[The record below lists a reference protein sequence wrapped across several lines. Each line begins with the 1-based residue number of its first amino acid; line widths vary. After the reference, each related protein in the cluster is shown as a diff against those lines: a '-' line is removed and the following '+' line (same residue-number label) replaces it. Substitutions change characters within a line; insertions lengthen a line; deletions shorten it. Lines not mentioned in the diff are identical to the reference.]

1 MSTASISEDIRGKF
15 PLHSAVWENDYRKLE
30 QQIRLQQNDIEAVDP
45 RGRTPLHLA
54 VSLGHLELVRVLLRH
69 GASVTKENAKHW
81 TVLQEAVSTG
91 DPEMVHLV
99 LQRRD
104 YLKASTALGG
114 VPELLLKIKESPDF
128 YMEMKWEFT
137 SWIPLLSR
145 ICPSDVCRIWK
156 SGASLRVDATLLGF
170 DNMTWIRGRRSYIFR
185 GDDSYAELME
195 VNHDDGVVD
204 TERFNISQEMEE
216 VTLESMQP
224 AEQEVAKRLTT
235 PIVNTYLDTKDIAF
249 ERRDFFLV
257 ANNDGDAGRG
267 LSALLVGVALQQ
279 VFSVNNVNVVI
290 RTRTEHLTDEE
301 KARIK
306 SERNVLES
314 LLGTVEQHISA
325 QGNLT
330 LEYATATNPTAI
342 TPEEYFNPDFDLGN
356 RDIGRPIELTIR
368 TQKPGACLMN
378 ASCNVH
384 PLRFKGTLWMSEE
397 HPLSLVE
404 QVTPIIDLMA
414 RTSSHFA
421 RLRDFVTLKFPP
433 GFPVKIEIPLF
444 HVLNARIT
452 FGNVNKCRTEEEA
465 AATPTSSEENEE
477 VATATSPFQVCPSV
491 FEVPPNYHRRG
502 GSRHTPMSN
511 NDDELLQFA
520 IHQSLLDSQRG
531 SGEVSWDDAN
541 GELSH
546 AMTGSHSDRSIPE
559 GLQVEIGDSVSPVSS
574 PSASSHDSDLHLAME
589 LSARAQEEE
598 ERMRKE
604 EDEELERIL
613 QLSLTEKL
621 PNQKVS
627 LLIAVCLCC
636 HLLGSTRNA
645 ACTRRQPSQLMFVS
659 SFSDESEVQN
669 FNLVVFE
676 PLGYHLCLVARCP
689 VMLENIFSVIKLLVY
704 RWKKLLLQDDVANNR
719 KEDMSEKMTLHQSS
733 VVQSTYFWQNSSLPW
748 AFSSDNSGFLAAL
761 FRLPPQADAPT
772 LTFCNC

>member
-1 MSTASISEDIRGKF
+1 MSTANVSDDIQVKF

-30 QQIRLQQNDIEAVDP
+30 EQITIPQNGIETVDP

-54 VSLGHLELVRVLLRH
+54 VSLGHLESVRVLLRH
-69 GASVTKENAKHW
+69 GAEVTKENAKNW

-91 DPEMVHLV
+91 DPEMVQLV

-114 VPELLLKIKESPDF
+114 VPELLSKIRESPDF

-145 ICPSDVCRIWK
+145 VCPSDVCRIWK

-170 DNMTWIRGRRSYIFR
+170 ENMTWIRGRRSYIFR
-185 GDDSYAELME
+185 GDDSCAELME
-195 VNHDDGVVD
+195 VNHDDEVVD
-204 TERFNISQEMEE
+204 TERFNISQEMED

-249 ERRDFFLV
+249 ERNKSGIWGWRTDKTEVVNGFE
-257 ANNDGDAGRG
+257 AK
-267 LSALLVGVALQQ
+267 

-306 SERNVLES
+306 SERNILES

-325 QGNLT
+325 QGDLT

-342 TPEEYFNPDFDLGN
+342 TPEEYFDPDFDLGN
-356 RDIGRPIELTIR
+356 RDIGRPIELSIR
-368 TQKPGACLMN
+368 TQK
-378 ASCNVH
+378 
-384 PLRFKGTLWMSEE
+384 FKGTLWMSEE

-444 HVLNARIT
+444 HVLNAKIT
-452 FGNVNKCRTEEEA
+452 FGNVNKCSTAEEVNTTP
-465 AATPTSSEENEE
+465 AATPTSSGEDEE
-477 VATATSPFQVCPSV
+477 AAALPPFQVCPSV
-491 FEVPPNYHRRG
+491 FVVPGSYHRRG

-511 NDDELLQFA
+511 NDEEILQYV
-520 IHQSLLDSQRG
+520 IHQSLLESRRVPGQEG
-531 SGEVSWDDAN
+531 SGDDAD
-541 GELSH
+541 GEFSDIIP
-546 AMTGSHSDRSIPE
+546 SSQSDRSIPE
-559 GLQVEIGDSVSPVSS
+559 GVLVDYGDTSS
-574 PSASSHDSDLHLAME
+574 PASSISASSPDTDLRLAME

-598 ERMRKE
+598 ERMRKQE
-604 EDEELERIL
+604 EEELERIL
-613 QLSLTEKL
+613 QLSLTEK
-621 PNQKVS
+621 
-627 LLIAVCLCC
+627 
-636 HLLGSTRNA
+636 
-645 ACTRRQPSQLMFVS
+645 
-659 SFSDESEVQN
+659 
-669 FNLVVFE
+669 
-676 PLGYHLCLVARCP
+676 
-689 VMLENIFSVIKLLVY
+689 
-704 RWKKLLLQDDVANNR
+704 
-719 KEDMSEKMTLHQSS
+719 
-733 VVQSTYFWQNSSLPW
+733 
-748 AFSSDNSGFLAAL
+748 
-761 FRLPPQADAPT
+761 
-772 LTFCNC
+772 

>member
-1 MSTASISEDIRGKF
+1 MSTATVSGDIRDKF
-15 PLHSAVWENDYRKLE
+15 PLHSAVWGNDYRTLE
-30 QQIRLQQNDIEAVDP
+30 EQITSPQNEIEAVDP

-54 VSLGHLELVRVLLRH
+54 VSLGHLESVRVLLRH
-69 GASVTKENAKHW
+69 GAEVTKENCMNW

-91 DPEMVHLV
+91 DPEMVQLV

-114 VPELLLKIKESPDF
+114 VPALLSKIRESPDF

-145 ICPSDVCRIWK
+145 VCPSDVCRIWK

-170 DNMTWIRGRRSYIFR
+170 ENMTWIRGRRSYIFR
-185 GDDSYAELME
+185 GDDSCAELME
-195 VNHDDGVVD
+195 VNHDDQVVE
-204 TERFNISQEMEE
+204 TERFNISQEIED

-249 ERRDFFLV
+249 ER
-257 ANNDGDAGRG
+257 NK
-267 LSALLVGVALQQ
+267 SGVWGWRADKTEMVNGFEAK

-306 SERNVLES
+306 SERNILES

-325 QGNLT
+325 QGDLT

-342 TPEEYFNPDFDLGN
+342 TPEEYFDPDFDLGN
-356 RDIGRPIELTIR
+356 RDIGRPIELSIR
-368 TQKPGACLMN
+368 TQK
-378 ASCNVH
+378 
-384 PLRFKGTLWMSEE
+384 FKGTLWMSEE

-452 FGNVNKCRTEEEA
+452 FDNVNKCSTEEEA
-465 AATPTSSEENEE
+465 PTTPAATPTSSGEEEE
-477 VATATSPFQVCPSV
+477 AAALPPFQVCPSV
-491 FEVPPNYHRRG
+491 FEVPVSYHRRG

-511 NDDELLQFA
+511 NDEELLQYA
-520 IHQSLLDSQRG
+520 IHQSLLETRTAPGQEG
-531 SGEVSWDDAN
+531 ILDDAD
-541 GELSH
+541 GEFTDVMPS
-546 AMTGSHSDRSIPE
+546 SQSDRSIPE
-559 GLQVEIGDSVSPVSS
+559 GVLVEFGDTPSPVSS
-574 PSASSHDSDLHLAME
+574 PSASSPDSELRLAME

-598 ERMRKE
+598 DRMRKQE
-604 EDEELERIL
+604 EEELEMIL
-613 QLSLTEKL
+613 QLSLTEK
-621 PNQKVS
+621 
-627 LLIAVCLCC
+627 
-636 HLLGSTRNA
+636 
-645 ACTRRQPSQLMFVS
+645 
-659 SFSDESEVQN
+659 
-669 FNLVVFE
+669 
-676 PLGYHLCLVARCP
+676 
-689 VMLENIFSVIKLLVY
+689 
-704 RWKKLLLQDDVANNR
+704 
-719 KEDMSEKMTLHQSS
+719 
-733 VVQSTYFWQNSSLPW
+733 
-748 AFSSDNSGFLAAL
+748 
-761 FRLPPQADAPT
+761 
-772 LTFCNC
+772 

>member
-1 MSTASISEDIRGKF
+1 MSTANVSEDIRVKF

-30 QQIRLQQNDIEAVDP
+30 EQITLPQNDTEAVDP

-54 VSLGHLELVRVLLRH
+54 VSLGHLESVRVLLRH
-69 GASVTKENAKHW
+69 GAEVTKENDNNW

-91 DPEMVHLV
+91 DPEMVQLV

-114 VPELLLKIKESPDF
+114 VPELLSKIRESPDF

-145 ICPSDVCRIWK
+145 VCPSDVCRIWK

-170 DNMTWIRGRRSYIFR
+170 ENMTWIRGRRSYIFR
-185 GDDSYAELME
+185 GDDACAELME
-195 VNHDDGVVD
+195 VNHDDEVVD
-204 TERFNISQEMEE
+204 TERFNISQEMED

-235 PIVNTYLDTKDIAF
+235 PIVNTYLDTKHIAF
-249 ERRDFFLV
+249 ERIKSGIWGWRSDKTEVINGFE
-257 ANNDGDAGRG
+257 AK
-267 LSALLVGVALQQ
+267 

-306 SERNVLES
+306 SERNILES

-325 QGNLT
+325 QGDLT

-342 TPEEYFNPDFDLGN
+342 TPEEYFDPDFDLGN
-356 RDIGRPIELTIR
+356 RDIGRPIELSVR
-368 TQKPGACLMN
+368 TQK
-378 ASCNVH
+378 
-384 PLRFKGTLWMSEE
+384 FKGTLWMSEE

-452 FGNVNKCRTEEEA
+452 FGNVNKCSTEEEA
-465 AATPTSSEENEE
+465 QPTPAATPTSSGEDEE
-477 VATATSPFQVCPSV
+477 AAALPPFQVCPSV
-491 FEVPPNYHRRG
+491 FEVPASYHRRG

-511 NDDELLQFA
+511 NDEELLQYA
-520 IHQSLLDSQRG
+520 IHQSLLESRRVPDQEG
-531 SGEVSWDDAN
+531 IWDDAD
-541 GELSH
+541 GELPDV
-546 AMTGSHSDRSIPE
+546 MTRSQSDRSIPE
-559 GLQVEIGDSVSPVSS
+559 GVLVEYGDTSS
-574 PSASSHDSDLHLAME
+574 PASSASASSPDTDLRLAME
-589 LSARAQEEE
+589 LSAQAQAEE
-598 ERMRKE
+598 ERIRKQE
-604 EDEELERIL
+604 EEELERIL
-613 QLSLTEKL
+613 QLSLTEK
-621 PNQKVS
+621 
-627 LLIAVCLCC
+627 
-636 HLLGSTRNA
+636 
-645 ACTRRQPSQLMFVS
+645 
-659 SFSDESEVQN
+659 
-669 FNLVVFE
+669 
-676 PLGYHLCLVARCP
+676 
-689 VMLENIFSVIKLLVY
+689 
-704 RWKKLLLQDDVANNR
+704 
-719 KEDMSEKMTLHQSS
+719 
-733 VVQSTYFWQNSSLPW
+733 
-748 AFSSDNSGFLAAL
+748 
-761 FRLPPQADAPT
+761 
-772 LTFCNC
+772 

>member
-1 MSTASISEDIRGKF
+1 MSAASISEDIRGKF
-15 PLHSAVWENDYRKLE
+15 PLHAAVWENDYRKLE
-30 QQIRLQQNDIEAVDP
+30 EQIRLQQNDIEAVDP

-69 GASVTKENAKHW
+69 GASVTKENANDW

-91 DPEMVHLV
+91 DPEMVQLV

-170 DNMTWIRGRRSYIFR
+170 DNMTWIRGRRSYIFK
-185 GDDSYAELME
+185 GDDAHAELME

-249 ERRDFFLV
+249 ERCKSGILGWRTDKTEVINGFE
-257 ANNDGDAGRG
+257 
-267 LSALLVGVALQQ
+267 SK

-330 LEYATATNPTAI
+330 LEFATATNPTAI

-368 TQKPGACLMN
+368 TQK
-378 ASCNVH
+378 
-384 PLRFKGTLWMSEE
+384 FKGTLWMSEE

-421 RLRDFVTLKFPP
+421 RLRDFVALKFPP

-465 AATPTSSEENEE
+465 AATPTSSEGERRIP
-477 VATATSPFQVCPSV
+477 TAQTPFQVCPSV
-491 FEVPPNYHRRG
+491 FEVPPTYQRRG
-502 GSRHTPMSN
+502 ASRHAPMSN
-511 NDDELLQFA
+511 NDDELLQYA

-531 SGEVSWDDAN
+531 SGQEESWDDAN
-541 GELSH
+541 GEFPQ
-546 AMTGSHSDRSIPE
+546 AVTGSQSDRSVPE
-559 GLQVEIGDSVSPVSS
+559 GVLVEFGDGVSPATP
-574 PSASSHDSDLHLAME
+574 PSASSTDSELRLAME

-598 ERMRKE
+598 ERMRKQE
-604 EDEELERIL
+604 EEELERIL
-613 QLSLTEKL
+613 QLSLTEK
-621 PNQKVS
+621 
-627 LLIAVCLCC
+627 
-636 HLLGSTRNA
+636 
-645 ACTRRQPSQLMFVS
+645 
-659 SFSDESEVQN
+659 
-669 FNLVVFE
+669 
-676 PLGYHLCLVARCP
+676 
-689 VMLENIFSVIKLLVY
+689 
-704 RWKKLLLQDDVANNR
+704 
-719 KEDMSEKMTLHQSS
+719 
-733 VVQSTYFWQNSSLPW
+733 
-748 AFSSDNSGFLAAL
+748 
-761 FRLPPQADAPT
+761 
-772 LTFCNC
+772 

>member
-69 GASVTKENAKHW
+69 GASVTKENAKNW

-91 DPEMVHLV
+91 DPEMVQLV

-145 ICPSDVCRIWK
+145 ICPNDVCCIWK

-170 DNMTWIRGRRSYIFR
+170 DNMTWIRGRRSYIFK
-185 GDDSYAELME
+185 GDDSHAELME

-249 ERRDFFLV
+249 ERCKSGILGWRTDKTDVVNGFE
-257 ANNDGDAGRG
+257 AK
-267 LSALLVGVALQQ
+267 

-314 LLGTVEQHISA
+314 LLGSVEQHISA
-325 QGNLT
+325 QGNST

-368 TQKPGACLMN
+368 TQK
-378 ASCNVH
+378 
-384 PLRFKGTLWMSEE
+384 FKGTLWMSEE

-465 AATPTSSEENEE
+465 AATPTSSEENE
-477 VATATSPFQVCPSV
+477 VATATTPFQVCPSV
-491 FEVPPNYHRRG
+491 FEVPQNYHRRG
-502 GSRHTPMSN
+502 GSRHAPMSN
-511 NDDELLQFA
+511 NDDELLQYA

-531 SGEVSWDDAN
+531 SAEEESCCVAN
-541 GELSH
+541 GEFPH
-546 AMTGSHSDRSIPE
+546 AITGSQSDRSIPE
-559 GLQVEIGDSVSPVSS
+559 GLLVDFGDVSPTSS
-574 PSASSHDSDLHLAME
+574 PSSSNHDSDLRLAME

-598 ERMRKE
+598 EKIRKQE
-604 EDEELERIL
+604 EEELERIL
-613 QLSLTEKL
+613 QLSLTEK
-621 PNQKVS
+621 
-627 LLIAVCLCC
+627 
-636 HLLGSTRNA
+636 
-645 ACTRRQPSQLMFVS
+645 
-659 SFSDESEVQN
+659 
-669 FNLVVFE
+669 
-676 PLGYHLCLVARCP
+676 
-689 VMLENIFSVIKLLVY
+689 
-704 RWKKLLLQDDVANNR
+704 
-719 KEDMSEKMTLHQSS
+719 
-733 VVQSTYFWQNSSLPW
+733 
-748 AFSSDNSGFLAAL
+748 
-761 FRLPPQADAPT
+761 
-772 LTFCNC
+772 